1 MYNIIIVVGAG
12 ALGREGGLLLE
23 KLLCSSYGAAGWWT
37 AMCPIL
43 VPTSGFSSLNI
54 WLEPECYK
62 IS

>member
-43 VPTSGFSSLNI
+43 VPTSHDLRFLIIEYLVGARML
-54 WLEPECYK
+54 
-62 IS
+62 